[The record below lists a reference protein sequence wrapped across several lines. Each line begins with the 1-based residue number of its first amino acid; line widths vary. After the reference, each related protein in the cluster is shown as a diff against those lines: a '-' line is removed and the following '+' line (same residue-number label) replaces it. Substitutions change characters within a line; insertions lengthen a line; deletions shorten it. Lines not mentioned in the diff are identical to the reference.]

1 MTSVRHAGEPAFR
14 RSQTLQV
21 TKSFSRLEPAVTSP
35 VSRSR
40 ASTIQAGTISRGLAP
55 DSMDMDSNQ
64 YGGSLQEDIVDEK
77 GSDGVFEALRA
88 DTATDDSP
96 RDVPEG
102 FDELPIELISLTD
115 RYEKICRPAT
125 IKLTPR
131 PLRFISSLIA
141 KVHATPP
148 SVDKLSDLFQ
158 DFYMRAESHIST
170 HIGTLSS
177 RIHRNA
183 SPAPSVSSRNSR
195 SSSLALSGAIL
206 RSQGSNNTLSSLNSQ
221 NVVPEQQ
228 MLTPQ
233 EISDRRKARRLLVH
247 KGAALE
253 EAVERRVCEAVYDRI
268 WRHRSTLD
276 EVRDEKLRSRT
287 AALALVGIGLKDLGI
302 EIGNP
307 SSELDEPEDTTESKI
322 EGWISKARDGLL
334 KMNEARCPLGKLQ
347 HLATTYKSILDL
359 LTELHQSSSSADEIL
374 PTLIYTL
381 ITTPPEGIN
390 VISNLQFIQRFRAAS
405 KVDGEAAY
413 LLTTLDAAITFLET
427 VDLASLRA
435 DETLEGPTKVSSP
448 LDTPRNEIPN
458 PWLGGKPLSPSMSSP
473 ATTPATATSTSS
485 SSMPSQ
491 HPLQSADITKLSP
504 PVTPSH
510 QRRLSELFQP
520 PASAFGAASD
530 AVRTTADQSLK
541 TIGNTLDSSF
551 KLLFGRLKEQ
561 RIRGDGVDANGAVIV
576 PRTLDDARRLVD
588 PKPIVD
594 EDGNL
599 SGASSIAEQSDT
611 QTEGNSGTRSEDRL
625 LGLIGG
631 QRQQVRDRSA
641 DSVIST
647 GSGKRVSFAAEK
659 TPPSASQLSSSAV
672 PSSQTSTTHAP
683 NAAVESM
690 RNLGNTL
697 NPLNRLAGM
706 NMMRGFGRS
715 TSYGAPT
722 PPADRSKELGHAH
735 PESSS
740 TASATAS
747 KQSGSKVAAPVQRF
761 LDVADP
767 GNLKISEVAELL
779 NDYRRLVDALKNLGA
794 L

>member
-1 MTSVRHAGEPAFR
+1 M
-14 RSQTLQV
+14 
-21 TKSFSRLEPAVTSP
+21 
-35 VSRSR
+35 
-40 ASTIQAGTISRGLAP
+40 
-55 DSMDMDSNQ
+55 
-64 YGGSLQEDIVDEK
+64 
-77 GSDGVFEALRA
+77 
-88 DTATDDSP
+88 
-96 RDVPEG
+96 
-102 FDELPIELISLTD
+102 
-115 RYEKICRPAT
+115 
-125 IKLTPR
+125 
-131 PLRFISSLIA
+131 
-141 KVHATPP
+141 
-148 SVDKLSDLFQ
+148 
-158 DFYMRAESHIST
+158 
-170 HIGTLSS
+170 
-177 RIHRNA
+177 
-183 SPAPSVSSRNSR
+183 
-195 SSSLALSGAIL
+195 
-206 RSQGSNNTLSSLNSQ
+206 NSQ

-233 EISDRRKARRLLVH
+233 EISDRRKARRLLVL

-302 EIGNP
+302 EIENQP
-307 SSELDEPEDTTESKI
+307 SESDESEDTLESKI
-322 EGWISKARDGLL
+322 EGWISKAREGLL

-435 DETLEGPTKVSSP
+435 DETLEGPTKASSP
-448 LDTPRNEIPN
+448 HDTPRNETPN
-458 PWLGGKPLSPSMSSP
+458 PWLGGKPFAPSMSSP
-473 ATTPATATSTSS
+473 ATTPATATATSAPSS
-485 SSMPSQ
+485 SV
-491 HPLQSADITKLSP
+491 PLQHSLPSAAPTNLSP
-504 PVTPSH
+504 PVTPSN

-530 AVRTTADQSLK
+530 AVRTTADQGLK

-561 RIRGDGVDANGAVIV
+561 HIRGDGMDANGAVVV
-576 PRTLDDARRLVD
+576 PRTLDDARKLVD
-588 PKPIVD
+588 PKPVVD
-594 EDGNL
+594 EDGNI
-599 SGASSIAEQSDT
+599 SGSSSIAEQSDP
-611 QTEGNSGTRSEDRL
+611 QTEGNSGTRPEDRL

-631 QRQQVRDRSA
+631 QRHQARDRSA

-647 GSGKRVSFAAEK
+647 GSGKRVAFAAEK
-659 TPPSASQLSSSAV
+659 PPPSSSQLSSSAV
-672 PSSQTSTTHAP
+672 PCSQASTAHVP

-715 TSYGAPT
+715 TSNGAPT
-722 PPADRSKELGHAH
+722 PPMERSKEPGHAH

-740 TASATAS
+740 TAVTSAS
-747 KQSGSKVAAPVQRF
+747 KPSGSKVAAPMQRF
-761 LDVADP
+761 LDVADA
-767 GNLKISEVAELL
+767 GDLKISEVAELL
-779 NDYRRLVDALKNLGA
+779 NDYRRLADALKHLGA

>member
-1 MTSVRHAGEPAFR
+1 MTNDRHAGEPAFR
-14 RSQTLQV
+14 RPQPLQV
-21 TKSFSRLEPAVTSP
+21 TKSFSRLEPAVRSP

-40 ASTIQAGTISRGLAP
+40 ASTVHAGTISRGLAP
-55 DSMDMDSNQ
+55 ESMDLDLNQ
-64 YGGSLQEDIVDEK
+64 YGGSFEDGVVDEK
-77 GSDGVFEALRA
+77 GSHGVFEASKV
-88 DTATDDSP
+88 DTATDDLP
-96 RDVPEG
+96 KDVPEG

-115 RYEKICRPAT
+115 R
-125 IKLTPR
+125 
-131 PLRFISSLIA
+131 FISSLTA

-158 DFYMRAESHIST
+158 DFYIRAESHIST
-170 HIGTLSS
+170 HISTLSS

-183 SPAPSVSSRNSR
+183 SPAPSASSRNSR
-195 SSSLALSGAIL
+195 SSSLALSGANL
-206 RSQGSNNTLSSLNSQ
+206 RSQGSKDTLSSLNSQ

-233 EISDRRKARRLLVH
+233 EISDRKKARRLLVH
-247 KGAALE
+247 KGTALE
-253 EAVERRVCEAVYDRI
+253 EAVEKRVCESVYDRI

-302 EIGNP
+302 EMGNP
-307 SSELDEPEDTTESKI
+307 PSGSEEPEGTIEGKI
-322 EGWISKARDGLL
+322 EHWISKAREGLL
-334 KMNEARCPLGKLQ
+334 KMNEARCPLGKLK

-435 DETLEGPTKVSSP
+435 DETLEGPTKASSP
-448 LDTPRNEIPN
+448 LNTPRSQTPN
-458 PWLGGKPLSPSMSSP
+458 PWLGGKPISPSMSSP
-473 ATTPATATSTSS
+473 ITTPATATSTHSS
-485 SSMPSQ
+485 TTASQ
-491 HPLQSADITKLSP
+491 HPSQSAAPTKPSP
-504 PVTPSH
+504 PPTPSH

-530 AVRTTADQSLK
+530 AVRTTADQGFK

-561 RIRGDGVDANGAVIV
+561 HIQGDGVDANGAVIV
-576 PRTLDDARRLVD
+576 PRTLDEARRLVD
-588 PKPIVD
+588 PKPVVD
-594 EDGNL
+594 EDGNI
-599 SGASSIAEQSDT
+599 SGASSIIEHSDS
-611 QTEGNSGTRSEDRL
+611 QTEGNSGSKPEERL

-631 QRQQVRDRSA
+631 KGHQVRDKSA

-647 GSGKRVSFAAEK
+647 GSGKRVAFATERAA
-659 TPPSASQLSSSAV
+659 PSSSQLSSSAA
-672 PSSQTSTTHAP
+672 PSPQASTAHAP

-722 PPADRSKELGHAH
+722 PSADRSKEVGHAH
-735 PESSS
+735 PESHPTTS
-740 TASATAS
+740 ASAS

-761 LDVADP
+761 LDVADA
-767 GNLKISEVAELL
+767 GDLKISEVADLL
-779 NDYRRLVDALKNLGA
+779 NDYRRLASALKDLGA

>member
-1 MTSVRHAGEPAFR
+1 MRF
-14 RSQTLQV
+14 
-21 TKSFSRLEPAVTSP
+21 
-35 VSRSR
+35 
-40 ASTIQAGTISRGLAP
+40 I
-55 DSMDMDSNQ
+55 N
-64 YGGSLQEDIVDEK
+64 
-77 GSDGVFEALRA
+77 
-88 DTATDDSP
+88 
-96 RDVPEG
+96 
-102 FDELPIELISLTD
+102 SLT
-115 RYEKICRPAT
+115 
-125 IKLTPR
+125 
-131 PLRFISSLIA
+131 A

-148 SVDKLSDLFQ
+148 SVEKLSDLFQ
-158 DFYMRAESHIST
+158 DFYIRAESHIST
-170 HIGTLSS
+170 HVSTLSS
-177 RIHRNA
+177 RIHRNV
-183 SPAPSVSSRNSR
+183 SPAPSISSRNSR
-195 SSSLALSGAIL
+195 SSSLAMSGANL
-206 RSQGSNNTLSSLNSQ
+206 RSQGSKDTLNSLNSQ
-221 NVVPEQQ
+221 GVAPEQQ

-247 KGAALE
+247 KGAVLE

-307 SSELDEPEDTTESKI
+307 SPELDESAVMLESKI
-322 EGWISKARDGLL
+322 EGWISKAREGLL

-347 HLATTYKSILDL
+347 HLATTYKSILEL

-413 LLTTLDAAITFLET
+413 LLTTLDAATTFLET

-435 DETLEGPTKVSSP
+435 DETLEGPTKISSRP
-448 LDTPRNEIPN
+448 PTPRIETPN
-458 PWLGGKPLSPSMSSP
+458 PWIGGQPLSPSVLSS

-485 SSMPSQ
+485 GSVPSH
-491 HPLQSADITKLSP
+491 HPLHSPALTKLSP
-504 PVTPSH
+504 PVTPPH
-510 QRRLSELFQP
+510 QRRLSEIFQP

-530 AVRTTADQSLK
+530 AVRTTADQGLK
-541 TIGNTLDSSF
+541 TIGSTLDSSF

-561 RIRGDGVDANGAVIV
+561 HIRGDGVDANGAIIV
-576 PRTLDDARRLVD
+576 PRTLDDARKLVD

-594 EDGNL
+594 EDGNI
-599 SGASSIAEQSDT
+599 SGASSIAEQPDN
-611 QTEGNSGTRSEDRL
+611 QAERNSGTRPEDRL

-631 QRQQVRDRSA
+631 QRPQIRDRSA
-641 DSVIST
+641 DSIIST
-647 GSGKRVSFAAEK
+647 GSGKRVAFAAEK
-659 TPPSASQLSSSAV
+659 TPPSSSQLSSSAA
-672 PSSQTSTTHAP
+672 PSQTTPAYAP

-690 RNLGNTL
+690 RNLGYTL

-715 TSYGAPT
+715 TSSGAPT
-722 PPADRSKELGHAH
+722 PPADRSKELGHAY
-735 PESSS
+735 PENNSCASSS
-740 TASATAS
+740 VSNQNEN
-747 KQSGSKVAAPVQRF
+747 KAAPALQKF
-761 LDVADP
+761 LDVADA
-767 GNLKISEVAELL
+767 GDLKINEVAELL
-779 NDYRRLVDALKNLGA
+779 NDYQRLAGTLKDLGA

>member
-1 MTSVRHAGEPAFR
+1 MTSVRHAGEPALQ
-14 RSQTLQV
+14 SPHTLQV

-40 ASTIQAGTISRGLAP
+40 ASTIQGGTISRGLAP
-55 DSMDMDSNQ
+55 ESMDMESNQ
-64 YGGSLQEDIVDEK
+64 YGVSFQK
-77 GSDGVFEALRA
+77 GILEERDSEGLFEASKA
-88 DTATDDSP
+88 DTAAEDP
-96 RDVPEG
+96 PKDVPKG
-102 FDELPIELISLTD
+102 FDELPIELNSLTD
-115 RYEKICRPAT
+115 
-125 IKLTPR
+125 
-131 PLRFISSLIA
+131 RFISSLTA

-148 SVDKLSDLFQ
+148 SVEKLSALFQ
-158 DFYMRAESHIST
+158 DFYIRAESHIST
-170 HIGTLSS
+170 HISTLSS
-177 RIHRNA
+177 RIHKNA
-183 SPAPSVSSRNSR
+183 SPAPSVSSRASR
-195 SSSLALSGAIL
+195 SPSLALSGPNL
-206 RSQGSNNTLSSLNSQ
+206 RSQGSKDTLSSLSSQ
-221 NVVPEQQ
+221 IAIPGQQ

-233 EISDRRKARRLLVH
+233 EIADRRKARRLLVH

-302 EIGNP
+302 EIED
-307 SSELDEPEDTTESKI
+307 SSSDSEESKGTIESKI
-322 EGWISKARDGLL
+322 EGWISKAREGLL
-334 KMNEARCPLGKLQ
+334 KMNDARCPLGKLQ

-390 VISNLQFIQRFRAAS
+390 VISNLHFIQRFRAAS

-435 DETLEGPTKVSSP
+435 DETLEGPTKASSP
-448 LDTPRNEIPN
+448 LGTPRNEVPS
-458 PWLGGKPLSPSMSSP
+458 PWLGGRRISPSMSSP
-473 ATTPATATSTSS
+473 ATTPATAIATPSS
-485 SSMPSQ
+485 PMPSAA
-491 HPLQSADITKLSP
+491 PTKLSP
-504 PVTPSH
+504 QVTPSH
-510 QRRLSELFQP
+510 QRSLSELFQP
-520 PASAFGAASD
+520 PASALGAASD
-530 AVRTTADQSLK
+530 AVRTTADQSFK
-541 TIGNTLDSSF
+541 TIGSTLDSSF

-561 RIRGDGVDANGAVIV
+561 HIQGDGVDGNGAVIV
-576 PRTLDDARRLVD
+576 PRTLGDARKLVD

-594 EDGNL
+594 EDGSI

-611 QTEGNSGTRSEDRL
+611 QVESNSGGRPEDRL

-631 QRQQVRDRSA
+631 YRHPTRDRSA
-641 DSVIST
+641 DSVTSA
-647 GSGKRVSFAAEK
+647 GSGKRVAFAEER
-659 TPPSASQLSSSAV
+659 TPPSSSQLSSSAA
-672 PSSQTSTTHAP
+672 PSSQPPPAHAT

-715 TSYGAPT
+715 TSYGTPT
-722 PPADRSKELGHAH
+722 SPADRVKEPVHAY
-735 PESSS
+735 PESKS
-740 TASATAS
+740 TASASAS
-747 KQSGSKVAAPVQRF
+747 KQSGGKVAAPVQKF
-761 LDVADP
+761 LDVADA
-767 GNLKISEVAELL
+767 GELKISEVAELL
-779 NDYRRLVDALKNLGA
+779 IDYRRLAGALKQLGV

>member
-1 MTSVRHAGEPAFR
+1 M
-14 RSQTLQV
+14 
-21 TKSFSRLEPAVTSP
+21 
-35 VSRSR
+35 
-40 ASTIQAGTISRGLAP
+40 
-55 DSMDMDSNQ
+55 
-64 YGGSLQEDIVDEK
+64 
-77 GSDGVFEALRA
+77 
-88 DTATDDSP
+88 
-96 RDVPEG
+96 
-102 FDELPIELISLTD
+102 
-115 RYEKICRPAT
+115 
-125 IKLTPR
+125 
-131 PLRFISSLIA
+131 
-141 KVHATPP
+141 
-148 SVDKLSDLFQ
+148 
-158 DFYMRAESHIST
+158 
-170 HIGTLSS
+170 
-177 RIHRNA
+177 
-183 SPAPSVSSRNSR
+183 
-195 SSSLALSGAIL
+195 
-206 RSQGSNNTLSSLNSQ
+206 NSQ
-221 NVVPEQQ
+221 NVIPEQQ

-302 EIGNP
+302 EIGNT
-307 SSELDEPEDTTESKI
+307 SSESDEHDGTREIKI
-322 EGWISKARDGLL
+322 EGCISKAREGLL

-435 DETLEGPTKVSSP
+435 DETLEGPTKTSSP
-448 LDTPRNEIPN
+448 LVTPRNESPSS
-458 PWLGGKPLSPSMSSP
+458 WLEGKPLSPSMSSP
-473 ATTPATATSTSS
+473 ATTPATAISTPS
-485 SSMPSQ
+485 SSMPSH
-491 HPLQSADITKLSP
+491 HPPQTAALTTLSP
-504 PVTPSH
+504 SVTPSH
-510 QRRLSELFQP
+510 QRRLSEMFQP
-520 PASAFGAASD
+520 PTSAFGAASD
-530 AVRTTADQSLK
+530 AVRTTADQGLK

-561 RIRGDGVDANGAVIV
+561 HIRGDGVDANGAVIV
-576 PRTLDDARRLVD
+576 PRTLDDARKLVD

-594 EDGNL
+594 DDGNI
-599 SGASSIAEQSDT
+599 SGSSSIAEQSDH
-611 QTEGNSGTRSEDRL
+611 QAEGNSGTKAEDRL

-631 QRQQVRDRSA
+631 QRQQIRDRST

-659 TPPSASQLSSSAV
+659 STPSSSQLSSGAV
-672 PSSQTSTTHAP
+672 PSSQTSTAHAP

-715 TSYGAPT
+715 TSSGAPT
-722 PPADRSKELGHAH
+722 PPADRSKELDHAH
-735 PESSS
+735 PESDS
-740 TASATAS
+740 TAPPSAS

-761 LDVADP
+761 LDLGDP
-767 GNLKISEVAELL
+767 GDLKIGEVAELL
-779 NDYRRLVDALKNLGA
+779 NDYRRLAGALKHLGA
-794 L
+794 F